1 VDPARRGFGRF
12 LGFFGFLGFGVL
24 LLASACAAHIFV
36 PPAGAGASAP
46 EAARAWTEATRS
58 CADVHNASGTLRV
71 ALRRGRLRSTS
82 RVVSVTV
89 TSAGGIRLEDSTAF
103 LLAGTSARTQLLL
116 RQDRRLVTARADDI
130 VDALV
135 GVKLGPER
143 LLAILSGCATTSSA
157 SARADGAARF
167 GAEIAMPVDDGRV
180 FLQARDGRWRVV
192 AADLGGLIVEF
203 RAFEGDWPL
212 AWRAAPAAT
221 AAGGEPVILDVGVEG
236 RDVNAAAI
244 DPKTFELNPADA
256 TPMTLE
262 GLRDWV
268 KGRK

>member
-1 VDPARRGFGRF
+1 MRK
-12 LGFFGFLGFGVL
+12 LGKV
-24 LLASACAAHIFV
+24 SR
-36 PPAGAGASAP
+36 AP
-46 EAARAWTEATRS
+46 RIQNW
-58 CADVHNASGTLRV
+58 ADLWQHH
-71 ALRRGRLRSTS
+71 
-82 RVVSVTV
+82 
-89 TSAGGIRLEDSTAF
+89 
-103 LLAGTSARTQLLL
+103 
-116 RQDRRLVTARADDI
+116 VTALD
-130 VDALV
+130 
-135 GVKLGPER
+135 
-143 LLAILSGCATTSSA
+143 
-157 SARADGAARF
+157 AARF
-167 GAEIAMPVDDGRV
+167 GAEIAMPVDAGRV
-180 FLQARDGRWRVV
+180 SLQARDGRWRVV